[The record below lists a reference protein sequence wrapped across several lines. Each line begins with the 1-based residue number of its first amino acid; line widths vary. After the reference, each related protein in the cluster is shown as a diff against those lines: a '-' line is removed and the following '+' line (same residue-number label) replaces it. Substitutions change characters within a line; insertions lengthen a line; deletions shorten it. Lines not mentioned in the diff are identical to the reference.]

1 MPHNSPCASACLR
14 LLPSG
19 SRACLARQRSVRGR
33 GRARCT
39 SKRNQLSGA
48 RRTAKAPASAK
59 TDAHSQACVSASVRG
74 PASLST
80 GCVHSGERQTVRR
93 EAQRRTHTHALANE
107 EPGHLQRHGQPGGS
121 NTVRSFV
128 RVLRTRSKTGV
139 GAFRVRPQS
148 LVALACSVRSCSAR
162 SAARCAPPVCLLSAC
177 AGAMA
182 SVQAKA
188 DEPAAAPALEAERLQ
203 EDDEFEEF
211 DAEGACVRACVC
223 LRAACSADRAG
234 ARVRVDRARGGAQ
247 GGAAVGG

>member
-1 MPHNSPCASACLR
+1 M
-14 LLPSG
+14 
-19 SRACLARQRSVRGR
+19 
-33 GRARCT
+33 T
-39 SKRNQLSGA
+39 
-48 RRTAKAPASAK
+48 RTAEAPASAK

-148 LVALACSVRSCSAR
+148 LVALACSVRSCSTR
-162 SAARCAPPVCLLSAC
+162 STARCAPPVCLLSAC
-177 AGAMA
+177 GGAM

-188 DEPAAAPALEAERLQ
+188 DEPAAAPALEAERLE

-211 DAEGACVRACVC
+211 DAEGASVRACARC
-223 LRAACSADRAG
+223 LLG
-234 ARVRVDRARGGAQ
+234 
-247 GGAAVGG
+247 